1 MLILLASG
9 RTHKSSLI
17 NDVSLTPW
25 LGVMVVAL
33 LLLGWLISFLSG
45 ATTYRVFLLAST
57 LQVDIAFAPATE
69 FGPTAPTFSLLFGT
83 AVGEPV
89 SPLPASAALIGMGLA
104 VRPACLH
111 ARSSIALDP
120 SSAHGV

>member
-1 MLILLASG
+1 VHH
-9 RTHKSSLI
+9 T
-17 NDVSLTPW
+17 DV
-25 LGVMVVAL
+25 
-33 LLLGWLISFLSG
+33 LSG

-69 FGPTAPTFSLLFGT
+69 FGPTAPTFSLLFGA

-89 SPLPASAALIGMGLA
+89 PPLPASAALIGMGLA

-111 ARSSIALDP
+111 AGRASR
-120 SSAHGV
+120 